1 MNNPS
6 LTYDQALAAYA
17 MSIMDGPMNQD
28 SRYLDALMTY
38 DEQKEANQVWIK
50 GDQSLLLPVL
60 HFTEDES
67 RQNASIMNPI
77 TTYLNEMMTKFI
89 MGQTPMSE
97 YDKFVDTIKSM
108 GIDQMVKIHEDAY
121 QRYTAR

>member
-1 MNNPS
+1 
-6 LTYDQALAAYA
+6 
-17 MSIMDGPMNQD
+17 
-28 SRYLDALMTY
+28 
-38 DEQKEANQVWIK
+38 
-50 GDQSLLLPVL
+50 
-60 HFTEDES
+60 
-67 RQNASIMNPI
+67 MNPI